1 MNMYP
6 SPTKSTRPRE
16 ADASRYATRMLPT
29 RPQELPPTA
38 GLPLTLADLR
48 PGRATLAA
56 DIAVQINAPALQ
68 LECSGTA
75 CLLVALIALREL
87 QPQRRRVVVPAFT
100 CPLVAI
106 AVHQAGLE
114 LQLCDVRA
122 GHFDLDPA
130 ALRAVCDEQTLAIVP
145 THLGGRIA
153 DIDDAVAVARHV
165 GAYVIEDAAQTLGG
179 RVDGAS
185 IGLKG
190 DVGFFSLAAGK
201 GLSIY
206 EGGLLLARD
215 PQLREH
221 LKQTSKRIVPR
232 RLGWELRRTIEL
244 LGYAALYRPSGLR
257 LAYGEPLRRA
267 LRRGDP
273 VGAVGDDFPLTVP
286 LHKVGRWRQAI
297 GAHAAARLPDFLKQ
311 LTAQAERRLPR
322 LRQIRGI
329 DVLDDAPGK
338 DGTWPFLL
346 LLLPD
351 RTRRDAAMQQL
362 WQAGLGV
369 SRLYI
374 DALPD
379 YAYLADIVPRQD
391 VPNARDF
398 AARSLSIGN
407 SLWVTDDDFETIC
420 RTLETILA

>member
-6 SPTKSTRPRE
+6 NPKKPTRPRE
-16 ADASRYATRMLPT
+16 ADVSRYATRMLPI
-29 RPQELPPTA
+29 RQQEIPPTA

-48 PGRATLAA
+48 PGAATLAA
-56 DIAVQINAPALQ
+56 DIAVQIGVPALQ

-75 CLLVALIALREL
+75 CLLVTLIALREL

-122 GHFDLDPA
+122 GHFDLDPTE
-130 ALRAVCDEQTLAIVP
+130 LRRVCDEQTLAIIP
-145 THLGGRIA
+145 THLAGRIA
-153 DIDDAVAVARHV
+153 DVDDAVAVARAV

-179 RVDGAS
+179 RYNGAS
-185 IGLKG
+185 VGLTG

-215 PQLREH
+215 ASLREH
-221 LKQTSKRIVPR
+221 LKQTSRRVVPN
-232 RLGWELRRTIEL
+232 RLGWECRRTIEL

-257 LAYGEPLRRA
+257 MAYGEPLRRA

-286 LHKVGRWRQAI
+286 LHKVGRWRQTI
-297 GAHAAARLPDFLKQ
+297 GAHAATRLPAFIDR
-311 LTAQAERRLPR
+311 LTAQAKRRLPR
-322 LRQIRGI
+322 LRDIAGI
-329 DVLDDAPGK
+329 DVLDDATGEN
-338 DGTWPFLL
+338 GTWPFFLL
-346 LLLPD
+346 LLRD
-351 RTRRDAAMQQL
+351 QTRRDAALFQL
-362 WQAGLGV
+362 WQSGLGV

-398 AARSLSIGN
+398 AARSLSISN
-407 SLWVTDDDFETIC
+407 SLWVDDNDFETIC
-420 RTLETILA
+420 RTLEKIAA